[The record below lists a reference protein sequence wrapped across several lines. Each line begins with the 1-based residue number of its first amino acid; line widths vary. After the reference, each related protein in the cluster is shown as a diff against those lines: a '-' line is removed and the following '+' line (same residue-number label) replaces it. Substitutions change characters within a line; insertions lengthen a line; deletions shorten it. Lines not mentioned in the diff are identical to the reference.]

1 MNDDVTLTRL
11 ERRVLNL
18 IQRDFPVNSRPYQ
31 LIADMFGST
40 EQEIYAAVKSLKA
53 KGVVRRIGATFDA
66 RALGYVSTLVA
77 AKVANNKIEQVAEF
91 VCRHGGVTHCYER
104 DGAYNLWFTLTVR
117 NEGLIATLL
126 AELSQQDGVEDALD
140 LPSERVFKINVTFP
154 MAEDAEDAT
163 GA

>member
-11 ERRVLNL
+11 ERRVINL

-40 EQEIYAAVKSLKA
+40 EQEVYAAVKSLKA

-91 VCRHGGVTHCYER
+91 VCQHDGVTHCYER

-126 AELSQQDGVEDALD
+126 AELSRQDGVEGALD

-154 MAEDAEDAT
+154 MDEDAEDAT
-163 GA
+163 DA

>member
-1 MNDDVTLTRL
+1 MNDEVAITRL

-31 LIADMFGST
+31 LIADKLGST
-40 EQEIYAAVKSLKA
+40 EQEIYAVVRSLKA
-53 KGVVRRIGATFDA
+53 KGVVRRIGATFDP
-66 RALGYVSTLVA
+66 RALGNISTLVA
-77 AKVANNKIEQVAEF
+77 AKVSNNKIEKVAEF
-91 VCRHGGVTHCYER
+91 VCQYSGVTHCYER

-140 LPSERVFKINVTFP
+140 LPSEKVFKINVAFTID
-154 MAEDAEDAT
+154 EDAEDAT
-163 GA
+163 DA